1 MKPVIQTSQFK
12 KDIKRLKKRGK
23 DLDKLGAVIR
33 LLAADQTLEE
43 QQRDHALIGN
53 WVGSRDCHIEPDWLL
68 IYRNE
73 PESLFLERSGSHSD
87 LFNK

>member
-23 DLDKLGAVIR
+23 DLNKLGAVIR
-33 LLAADQTLEE
+33 LLATDQTLEE
-43 QQRDHALIGN
+43 QHRDHPLIGN
-53 WVGSRDCHIEPDWLL
+53 WLGSRDCHIEPDWIL

-87 LFNK
+87 LFKN